1 MPIIG
6 IQLPLGTFTQTLNH
20 SLQVGDTIYY
30 TPLSELGGFDVG
42 NNVNM
47 LGTYLGQGSITYD
60 GVNYPAEGSFQGI
73 WVLVEN
79 GIPLPEFG
87 DFLLFSKDNI
97 VNENGLLG
105 YYMSVKVENDSD
117 EYAELFSVGTEV
129 FESSK

>member
-1 MPIIG
+1 MPVIG
-6 IQLPLGTFTQTLNH
+6 FQLPDSTLTQTLNH
-20 SLQVGDTIYY
+20 SLQIGDTIYY

-42 NNVNM
+42 GDVNM
-47 LGTYLGQGSITYD
+47 LGTYLGQGSTFY
-60 GVNYPAEGSFQGI
+60 GEANYGPIQGI

-79 GIPLPEFG
+79 GTPLPESG

-105 YYMSVKVENDSD
+105 YYMSVKIENNSD
-117 EYAELFSVGTEV
+117 EYAELFSVGAEV